1 MINAKA
7 QEGQWYLQR
16 WSRET
21 FCVIG
26 VDEDFRVIDVRD
38 ENGDIDEFAFDEW
51 ETMDLE
57 VCDAPEPRSIVGD
70 FDSDDIELSNGEP
83 LNGGSAHGPRF
94 ASD

>member
-1 MINAKA
+1 MNLKA
-7 QEGQWYLQR
+7 QEGQWYWQR

-38 ENGDIDEFAFDEW
+38 ANGDVDEFAFDEW

-57 VCDAPEPRSIVGD
+57 ACPPPELLSMDGEMDGED
-70 FDSDDIELSNGEP
+70 FEFTEP
-83 LNGGSAHGPRF
+83 VSSSTHGGPRF

>member
-1 MINAKA
+1 VNELKA
-7 QEGQWYLQR
+7 QEGRWYLQR

-38 ENGDIDEFAFDEW
+38 ANGDVDEFAFDEW
-51 ETMDLE
+51 EAMDLE
-57 VCDAPEPRSIVGD
+57 LCVAPPGQRLPGD
-70 FDSDDIELSNGEP
+70 FEVDDFESLNDPLSESSDSS
-83 LNGGSAHGPRF
+83 PRF

>member
-1 MINAKA
+1 MNLKA

-26 VDEDFRVIDVRD
+26 VDEDFRVVDVRD
-38 ENGDIDEFAFDEW
+38 ANGDVDEFPFDEW
-51 ETMDLE
+51 EIMDLE
-57 VCDAPEPRSIVGD
+57 ACPPPELLSMDGELDGD
-70 FDSDDIELSNGEP
+70 DFEFSEPVASNVHG
-83 LNGGSAHGPRF
+83 GPRF